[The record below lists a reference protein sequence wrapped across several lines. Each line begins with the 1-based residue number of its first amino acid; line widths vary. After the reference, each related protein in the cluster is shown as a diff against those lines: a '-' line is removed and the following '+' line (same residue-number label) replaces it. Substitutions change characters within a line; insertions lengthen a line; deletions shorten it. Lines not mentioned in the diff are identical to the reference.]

1 MGTYSV
7 SCNQILTTYN
17 QNTCE
22 NGNKQSHI
30 KMINA
35 WFLFDCKYA
44 WSLKKEK
51 KIENEKRQLSIFA
64 KK

>member
-7 SCNQILTTYN
+7 SCNQMLTTYN

-44 WSLKKEK
+44 LSLK
-51 KIENEKRQLSIFA
+51 IFGNEKRQLSIFA